1 MPDVIATLDNLYVYP
16 VKSMAGI
23 AVAEAHVGL
32 DGILGDRQYAFVQAE
47 KAEKN
52 SFPWMTARENTRM
65 LTYKPRFETM
75 PTPDNPEPPLRIEA
89 PDGRVSEISDAS
101 LRAEVA
107 GSRQVFLMKCNRG
120 MFDCQHLSLF
130 SLASV
135 QALAGEAESA
145 IDHRQF
151 RANLYATPASGQP
164 FEEEQWSNCLLQIGD
179 RVLASVAQRDT
190 RCMMINFHPETGEQ
204 NPKILKTIAQRH
216 GGDAGLY
223 LTVVRTGVIRRGD
236 AIGKI
241 PLPE

>member
-1 MPDVIATLDNLYVYP
+1 MPDAIATLEKLYIYP

-23 AVAEAHVGL
+23 AVDEAHIGL
-32 DGILGDRQYAFVQAE
+32 EGIIGDRQYAFVQAD

-52 SFPWMTARENTRM
+52 SFPWMTARENARM
-65 LTYKPRFETM
+65 LFYIPRFEAM
-75 PTPDNPEPPLRIEA
+75 PAPENPEPPLHIET
-89 PDGRVSEISDAS
+89 PDGRVTEIADAN
-101 LRAEVA
+101 LRAELA

-135 QALAGEAESA
+135 RALSEEADSA

-151 RANLYATPASGQP
+151 RANLYATPTSGRP

-190 RCMMINFHPETGEQ
+190 RCMMINLNPETGEQ
-204 NPKILKTIAQRH
+204 NPKVLKTIAQRH
-216 GGDAGLY
+216 KGDAGLY

-236 AIGKI
+236 TIRRI
-241 PLPE
+241 PLPD